1 MVKYTISCFLLRE
14 RKNRTKR
21 KRGLM
26 SENKIKIAAV
36 TGPTASGKTA
46 LAIALA
52 QELNGEIISCD
63 SMQIYKEMDIGTAKP
78 TKEEQSAVKHH
89 LIDILPP
96 DAPYSCSDYVRDAEA
111 AIADIT
117 SRGKLPIFC
126 GGTGLYLDRL
136 LKGGNDS
143 DAGSDETIR
152 EELRLFCEENG
163 VDALYERLVMLDP
176 EAAESIHKNNVK
188 RVIRAIE
195 ICLVTGQKKSDIDKK
210 NSKMSEKY
218 EPHVLTLT
226 FHNRELL
233 YGRIDRRVDI
243 MISEGLVEETKR
255 LMAKGV
261 FERSP
266 TASQAIGYKELFP
279 FLRGEDSL
287 ENCTDELKRA
297 SRRYAKRQITWFSGK
312 DYAQKIFVDGETGM
326 KTFENIVNISKKLF

>member
-1 MVKYTISCFLLRE
+1 MITICAAASGGMEIF
-14 RKNRTKR
+14 
-21 KRGLM
+21 M

-78 TKEEQSAVKHH
+78 TKEEQAAVRHH

-143 DAGSDETIR
+143 EAVSDETIR
-152 EELRLFCEENG
+152 EELKHFCEKNG
-163 VDALYERLVMLDP
+163 VDALYEKLVLLDP
-176 EAAESIHKNNVK
+176 EAAETMHKNNVK

-195 ICLVTGQKKSDIDKK
+195 ICLITGNKKSEIDKK
-210 NSKMSEKY
+210 NSEMSEKY
-218 EPHVLTLT
+218 EPHVLTLD

-233 YGRIDRRVDI
+233 YERIDRRVDI
-243 MISEGLVEETKR
+243 MISEGLIEETKH
-255 LMAKGV
+255 LMEKGV

-266 TASQAIGYKELFP
+266 TASQAIGYKELFS

-287 ENCTDELKRA
+287 ENCINELKRA
-297 SRRYAKRQITWFSGK
+297 SRRYAKRQISWFSGK
-312 DYAQKIFVDGETGM
+312 DYAHKVFVDDENGI
-326 KTFENIVNISKKLF
+326 KTFENIVNISKNSFII

>member
-1 MVKYTISCFLLRE
+1 MEIF
-14 RKNRTKR
+14 
-21 KRGLM
+21 M

-36 TGPTASGKTA
+36 TGPTASGKTS

-78 TKEEQSAVKHH
+78 TKEEQAAVRHH

-111 AIADIT
+111 AIADIS

-143 DAGSDETIR
+143 GAASNEGIR
-152 EELRLFCEENG
+152 KELMIFYEENG
-163 VDALYERLVMLDP
+163 VDSLYEKLILLDP
-176 EAAESIHKNNVK
+176 EAAENIHKNNVK

-195 ICLVTGQKKSDIDKK
+195 ICLITGQKKSEIDKR
-210 NSKMSEKY
+210 NSEMSDRY
-218 EPHVLTLT
+218 EPHVLTLD

-233 YGRIDRRVDI
+233 YHRIDRRVDV
-243 MISEGLVEETKR
+243 MISSGLVEETKR
-255 LMAKGV
+255 LMEKGV

-287 ENCTDELKRA
+287 ENCIDELKRA

-312 DYAQKIFVDGETGM
+312 DYAKKIFVDDENGM
-326 KTFENIVNISKKLF
+326 ILFENIVKISKKVF

>member
-1 MVKYTISCFLLRE
+1 MTAICAAASGGMEIF
-14 RKNRTKR
+14 
-21 KRGLM
+21 M

-78 TKEEQSAVKHH
+78 TKEEQAAVRHH
-89 LIDILPP
+89 LIGILPP
-96 DAPYSCSDYVRDAEA
+96 DAPYSCSDYVRDAEE
-111 AIADIT
+111 AIKDIS
-117 SRGKLPIFC
+117 SRGKLPVFC

-152 EELRLFCEENG
+152 EELKHFCEENG
-163 VDALYERLVMLDP
+163 VDALYEKLVLLDP
-176 EAAESIHKNNVK
+176 EAAETIHKNNVK

-195 ICLVTGQKKSDIDKK
+195 ICLITGQKKSEIDKK
-210 NSKMSEKY
+210 NSEMSDKY
-218 EPHVLTLT
+218 EPHVLTLA

-233 YGRIDRRVDI
+233 YNRIDRRVDM
-243 MISEGLVEETKR
+243 MISEGLVEETKC
-255 LMAKGV
+255 LMEKGV

-287 ENCTDELKRA
+287 ENCIDELKCA

-312 DYAQKIFVDGETGM
+312 DYAHKVFVDDENGM